1 MSCGCVVLYGG
12 SGAGGVR
19 GALDD
24 QGHWVRGSQGC
35 SRLDGCGAGASVYLG
50 PGAEAACR
58 NASTAAGCP
67 GSPCPTCPPR
77 SCNTTYCS
85 KAPRKPPGTGHFFPF
100 PRSFFFF
107 LLYPFVFYRFVGSH
121 PPNLSLSLYHH
132 EGRYLAYRFHA
143 TFEVSKDQFA
153 IVKMETHTIYE
164 SYSMIATQLSKN
176 ALYVDKYVYMYR
188 VYRAQFSLK
197 LLLV

>member
-85 KAPRKPPGTGHFFPF
+85 QPREKTTTGDFFPSSSLF
-100 PRSFFFF
+100 SFILSFRRIS
-107 LLYPFVFYRFVGSH
+107 L
-121 PPNLSLSLYHH
+121 PNLSLSLSISISPSLSLSAATPKV
-132 EGRYLAYRFHA
+132 EPSFHA
-143 TFEVSKDQFA
+143 SFEVFKDRFP
-153 IVKMETHTIYE
+153 
-164 SYSMIATQLSKN
+164 
-176 ALYVDKYVYMYR
+176 
-188 VYRAQFSLK
+188 
-197 LLLV
+197 

>member
-1 MSCGCVVLYGG
+1 MSCGCVVLYCGC
-12 SGAGGVR
+12 GAVGVR

-24 QGHWVRGSQGC
+24 RSDWVRGGGGGGGRGC

-85 KAPRKPPGTGHFFPF
+85 
-100 PRSFFFF
+100 
-107 LLYPFVFYRFVGSH
+107 
-121 PPNLSLSLYHH
+121 
-132 EGRYLAYRFHA
+132 
-143 TFEVSKDQFA
+143 
-153 IVKMETHTIYE
+153 
-164 SYSMIATQLSKN
+164 
-176 ALYVDKYVYMYR
+176 
-188 VYRAQFSLK
+188 
-197 LLLV
+197 